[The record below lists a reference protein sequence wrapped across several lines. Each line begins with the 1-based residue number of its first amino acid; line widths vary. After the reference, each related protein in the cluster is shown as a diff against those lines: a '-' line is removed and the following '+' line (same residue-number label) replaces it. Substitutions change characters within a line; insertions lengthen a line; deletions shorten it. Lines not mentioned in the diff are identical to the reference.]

1 MVVDGE
7 LLARRREGDGGGRRG
22 GLVWQTPAFPKGYV
36 DVVGLAEGINYC
48 SHVYCPVSKLEL
60 KECDF

>member
-22 GLVWQTPAFPKGYV
+22 GLEWQTPAFPKGYV
-36 DVVGLAEGINYC
+36 DVVGLAEGIN
-48 SHVYCPVSKLEL
+48 
-60 KECDF
+60 